1 MINANELP
9 GRMVVVADDR
19 GDETCGQVEDVVSTP
34 FGALVR
40 LVGERDAW
48 PLAMVVFVAP
58 KEESK

>member
-1 MINANELP
+1 MINAKELP
-9 GRMVVVADDR
+9 GRMVVVADAN

-34 FGALVR
+34 FGPLVR

-48 PLAMVVFVAP
+48 PLAMVVAP